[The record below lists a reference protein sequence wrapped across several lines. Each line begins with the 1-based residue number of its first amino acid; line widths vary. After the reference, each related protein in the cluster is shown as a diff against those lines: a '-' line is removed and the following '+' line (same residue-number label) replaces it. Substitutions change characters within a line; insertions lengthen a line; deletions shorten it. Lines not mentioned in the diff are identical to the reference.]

1 MAVKS
6 SFGNMVLALGCICLV
21 CSALLGL
28 VNHVTAEPIS
38 AANLAK
44 TNNAIA
50 AVVPSFDN
58 VPSEDVMI
66 VEVDGK
72 QYKVYPASYDGKIV
86 GYAIQVLPTGFG
98 GTIDMLVGFDAA
110 TGIIYNTSV
119 VSHSETPGLGAKISE
134 SGAGSFRSQFDGM
147 DPAKTKFQVKKDGGD
162 IDAITASTI
171 TSRAFT
177 SGVAEAYKVYL
188 TIKGEDASDVVTGAS
203 NTDWEGQQ

>member
-72 QYKVYPASYDGKIV
+72 QYKVYPASY
-86 GYAIQVLPTGFG
+86 
-98 GTIDMLVGFDAA
+98 
-110 TGIIYNTSV
+110 
-119 VSHSETPGLGAKISE
+119 E
-134 SGAGSFRSQFDGM
+134 AG
-147 DPAKTKFQVKKDGGD
+147 
-162 IDAITASTI
+162 
-171 TSRAFT
+171 
-177 SGVAEAYKVYL
+177 
-188 TIKGEDASDVVTGAS
+188 
-203 NTDWEGQQ
+203 